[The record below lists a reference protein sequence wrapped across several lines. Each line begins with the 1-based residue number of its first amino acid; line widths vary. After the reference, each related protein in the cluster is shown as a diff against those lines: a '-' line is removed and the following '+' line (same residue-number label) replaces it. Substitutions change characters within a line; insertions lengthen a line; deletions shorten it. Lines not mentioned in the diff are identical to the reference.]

1 MTLSDLEILYL
12 DNHLV
17 AVNKPYGLATQSES
31 QDDPSLLEQ
40 TREWIRIKFNKPG
53 NVYLGLVHRL
63 DQPVAG
69 VVLFAR
75 TSKAAS
81 RLSEQFRERTTQ
93 KIYKALVENKMEQTA
108 GTLIHYLKKE
118 KKSLRATVFPRPA
131 PEAKEAELTYRVLKT
146 FSKERLDTWLLEVRP
161 VSGRFHQIRA
171 QLASIKHPIIGDV
184 KYGARY
190 PLMPD
195 RQIALY
201 ASQLIFS
208 HPVTGEG
215 VTIEAPE
222 PPGWPFL
229 PE

>member
-1 MTLSDLEILYL
+1 MTLDILYQ
-12 DNHLV
+12 DNHLI
-17 AVNKPYGLATQSES
+17 AVNKPFGLPTQSENK
-31 QDDPSLLEQ
+31 DDPSLLEQ
-40 TREWIRIKFNKPG
+40 TREWIKTEFNKPG

-93 KIYKALVENKMEQTA
+93 KVYRALVENKMEQA
-108 GTLIHYLKKE
+108 SGTLTCYIKKE
-118 KKSLRATVFPRPA
+118 KKSLRATVYPRPS
-131 PEAKEAELTYRVLKT
+131 PDAKEAELSYRVLKT
-146 FSKERLDTWLLEVRP
+146 FPKDKLDTCLLEVRP
-161 VSGRFHQIRA
+161 VTGRFHQIRA
-171 QLASIKHPIIGDV
+171 QLASIKHPILGDV

-190 PLMPD
+190 PLQPD

-201 ASQLIFS
+201 ACELVFN
-208 HPVTGEG
+208 HPVTGER

-229 PE
+229 PA